1 MSIDVYDTTTTSEF
15 LKESCLRNIPIWV
28 IDWYKLH
35 NINMKYVHLVKNTPS
50 LHTKDEMDVAGILIE
65 DLFKNTRL
73 VNNKRFAPKAQKVCS
88 ICGEIKLVNS
98 AKQFCKQANCKGKL
112 KLVLK
117 VKKEV
122 KRKPPKCKKN
132 CFKCDEMFD
141 CVATA
146 LQKCKKC
153 GEKLYILK

>member
-1 MSIDVYDTTTTSEF
+1 MNSEVYDTTAPSEC
-15 LKESCLRNIPIWV
+15 LKESCLRNIPMWV
-28 IDWYKLH
+28 IDWYRLH
-35 NINMKYVHLVKNTPS
+35 NINTEYVSLVKNTT
-50 LHTKDEMDVAGILIE
+50 LIHTKDEIDVATILIE
-65 DLFKNTRL
+65 DLLKDKML
-73 VNNKRFAPKAQKVCS
+73 VNNKRLAPKAKKICS
-88 ICGEIKLVNS
+88 ICGDITLVNS

-112 KLVLK
+112 KLILK

-122 KRKPPKCKKN
+122 KRKPPKCKK
-132 CFKCDEMFD
+132 KCKTCNEIFD